1 MKELKSYYKELSDYI
16 DDSYNKIGKS
26 ETIEPVLIPY
36 LSYILASH
44 HNVHERIDQLYASYK
59 IDRDKVRDT
68 VNEVDVEE
76 LSDYLSNEAKGR
88 YRKLV
93 EICVCENKQTKKQL
107 IKLLKRACPKACIQ
121 NVSRLDIFNTF
132 RIGTFDLDY
141 VSIVFLSVCLQDV
154 FYNREIENEC
164 PEDWVDFKS
173 CLICGMPLPK
183 YHIENEIFDSKQKL
197 RFDSVVKMS
206 PNIGDKVYE
215 KHEEEMRMA
224 LKANAYYKENLGKKF
239 VAPLDEP
246 EQMLDLEKFA
256 DKNYILPKDAIRLSS
271 AALKNPAVEDRIK
284 ARKKYRNLEEDSTYV
299 KVSRRTMDFVR
310 QLLCET
316 GIFEELSSETL
327 SKEDLT
333 QMNMA
338 SLRLMDMDK
347 VLETYPEPEK
357 IWQEL
362 APCEILAGSTI
373 LLLAKR
379 LKKLEKKYE
388 DALGVLDEMKTS
400 ENAVADNIPLETD
413 GNKPDYERII
423 SDLRAK
429 NKDLIRQIKAEK
441 EIERSLKDELEK
453 VNEKLEEVEAEA
465 KESFDRFLETN
476 AQDSDG
482 GDALDRT
489 TIEYMKKVIEDAG
502 TIFVSGHPQWQ
513 AMMKK
518 EFPTTRFVDPRE
530 YTVSASTLNSA
541 NFIVY
546 HLQLGNHSMYYK
558 CISCKRA
565 DAKLLFINSNNVER
579 SIREV
584 YAYIMANK
592 KESSDA
598 DAE

>member
-16 DDSYNKIGKS
+16 DDSYNLIGKN
-26 ETIEPVLIPY
+26 ETIAPVLIPY
-36 LSYILASH
+36 LSYILSSH
-44 HNVHERIDQLYASYK
+44 HNVHERIDQLYASYR
-59 IDRDKVRDT
+59 IDRDKVKDK
-68 VNEVDVEE
+68 VNEVDVKE
-76 LSDYLSNEAKGR
+76 LSDYLSSEAKDR
-88 YRKLV
+88 YHKLV

-154 FYNREIENEC
+154 FYNRDIETEC
-164 PEDWVDFKS
+164 TDWSDFKA
-173 CLICGMPLPK
+173 CLICSMPLPK
-183 YHIENEIFDSKQKL
+183 YHIESEIFDSKQKL
-197 RFDSVVKMS
+197 SFDSVIKMS

-215 KHEEEMRMA
+215 THEEEMRMA
-224 LKANAYYKENLGKKF
+224 LKANSYYKENLGKKF

-284 ARKKYRNLEEDSTYV
+284 AREKYRKLEKDSAYV

-316 GIFEELSSETL
+316 GLFEELSGETL
-327 SKEDLT
+327 SKEDMT
-333 QMNMA
+333 HMNMA

-347 VLETYPEPEK
+347 VLETYPEPEE
-357 IWQEL
+357 IWHEL
-362 APCEILAGSTI
+362 APCEVLAGSTI

-388 DALGVLDEMKTS
+388 DASGLLDEMKAT
-400 ENAVADNIPLETD
+400 ENDVVDNIPLEAD
-413 GNKPDYERII
+413 GDKPDYEGII
-423 SDLRAK
+423 SALRTK

-453 VNEKLEEVEAEA
+453 INEKLEEVEAEA

-476 AQDSDG
+476 KQDSDG
-482 GDALDRT
+482 DDALDRT
-489 TIEYMKKVIEDAG
+489 SIEHMKKVIEDAG

-592 KESSDA
+592 KESRD
-598 DAE
+598 ET

>member
-16 DDSYNKIGKS
+16 DDSYNLIGKN

-59 IDRDKVRDT
+59 IDKDKVRDK

-76 LSDYLSNEAKGR
+76 LSDYLSNESKGR
-88 YRKLV
+88 YHKLV

-141 VSIVFLSVCLQDV
+141 VSIVFLSVCLYGV
-154 FYNREIENEC
+154 FYNRDIETDC
-164 PEDWVDFKS
+164 ADWKDFKS

-183 YHIENEIFDSKQKL
+183 YHIENDIFNSKQKL
-197 RFDSVVKMS
+197 SFDSVIKMS

-215 KHEEEMRMA
+215 KHEEDMRMI
-224 LKANAYYKENLGKKF
+224 LKANSYYKENLGKQF
-239 VAPLDEP
+239 VAPLDSP
-246 EQMLDLEKFA
+246 EHMLDLEKFA
-256 DKNYILPKDAIRLSS
+256 DENYILPKDAIHLTSS
-271 AALKNPAVEDRIK
+271 ALKAPAVEDRIK
-284 ARKKYRNLEEDSTYV
+284 AREKYRKLEKDSAYV

-316 GIFEELSSETL
+316 GLFEELSSETL
-327 SKEDLT
+327 SKEDMT

-338 SLRLMDMDK
+338 SLRLMDIDK
-347 VLETYPEPEK
+347 VLETYPEPEE

-362 APCEILAGSTI
+362 APCEVLAGSTI

-388 DALGVLDEMKTS
+388 DALGSLDEMKTT
-400 ENAVADNIPLETD
+400 ENAVVDNISLEAD
-413 GNKPDYERII
+413 GDKPDYEGII
-423 SDLRAK
+423 SALRTK

-453 VNEKLEEVEAEA
+453 INEKLEEVEAEA

-476 AQDSDG
+476 KQDSDG
-482 GDALDRT
+482 DDALDRT
-489 TIEYMKKVIEDAG
+489 SIEHMKKVIEDAG

-592 KESSDA
+592 KESGDA